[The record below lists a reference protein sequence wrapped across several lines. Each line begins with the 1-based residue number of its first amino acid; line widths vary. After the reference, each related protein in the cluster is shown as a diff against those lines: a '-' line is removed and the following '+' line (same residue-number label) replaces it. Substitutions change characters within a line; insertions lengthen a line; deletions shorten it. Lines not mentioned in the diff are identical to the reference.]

1 MSQKADVMKA
11 ITVRDRGAG
20 GTLVSM
26 ARAPTVQ
33 PKDGH
38 AVFFVVKPDRSRLVE
53 LAQRLRIGRLKPI
66 VGAVRPLA
74 EAPAAFA
81 PGRRTPGKTIIRI
94 AEGG

>member
-1 MSQKADVMKA
+1 MVAVSQKDDVVKA

-20 GTLVSM
+20 VGGLPLTDM
-26 ARAPTVQ
+26 PY
-33 PKDGH
+33 PH
-38 AVFFVVKPDRSRLVE
+38 ADVFFVVEPDRSRLVE
-53 LAQRLRIGRLKPI
+53 LAQWLRDGRLKPI

-81 PGRRTPGKTIIRI
+81 PDRRIRGKTIIRI

>member
-1 MSQKADVMKA
+1 LIGGEILDRSAA
-11 ITVRDRGAG
+11 LVRAG
-20 GTLVSM
+20 GTLVSI
-26 ARAPTVQ
+26 ARVPTVQ

-38 AVFFVVKPDRSRLVE
+38 AVFFVVEPDRSRLVE
-53 LAQRLRIGRLKPI
+53 LAQRLRDGRLKPI

-81 PGRRTPGKTIIRI
+81 PGRRAPGKTVIRI